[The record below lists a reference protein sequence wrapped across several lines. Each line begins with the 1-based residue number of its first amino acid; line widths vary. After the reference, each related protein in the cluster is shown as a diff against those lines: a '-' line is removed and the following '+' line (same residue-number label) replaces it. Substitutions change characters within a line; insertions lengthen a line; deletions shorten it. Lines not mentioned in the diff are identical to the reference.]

1 MTRKDGQKPSPPG
14 HGRPTDRR
22 PLGRIPCLPGGYHP
36 VTPAPP
42 RGCARSLIGS
52 INEQHAGCHFPGQG
66 RRQACQT
73 DRGAVPSGFQ
83 RAAATNWSMCTS
95 ATPGARARWWCW
107 KRRCPTCI
115 TRPCGCAA
123 STAWAS
129 SPSPRFPTPKAGYAR
144 CCGADACLSPEVS
157 GLELA
162 AVLQALVRR
171 AAGMDAEPGDI
182 PANGEPPSD
191 AWRLANKG
199 WTLISPGGRTMGLT
213 TGERDF
219 LSRLVHAP
227 DRKVSR
233 DAFYADG
240 ADDADSGVTR
250 RRFVDVMISRLR
262 RKATANHDPAHPRGA
277 RLGLYVRGRHQAGP
291 GRARA
296 GDDGAEEWRRDTAV
310 ANATS
315 Y

>member
-1 MTRKDGQKPSPPG
+1 MPAG
-14 HGRPTDRR
+14 HDVLAHRHDEQRRR
-22 PLGRIPCLPGGYHP
+22 PPRETLDAKQTAGPRP
-36 VTPAPP
+36 V
-42 RGCARSLIGS
+42 
-52 INEQHAGCHFPGQG
+52 EQ
-66 RRQACQT
+66 
-73 DRGAVPSGFQ
+73 
-83 RAAATNWSMCTS
+83 
-95 ATPGARARWWCW
+95 
-107 KRRCPTCI
+107 
-115 TRPCGCAA
+115 
-123 STAWAS
+123 
-129 SPSPRFPTPKAGYAR
+129 
-144 CCGADACLSPEVS
+144 
-157 GLELA
+157 
-162 AVLQALVRR
+162 
-171 AAGMDAEPGDI
+171 DAEPGDI

-233 DAFYADG
+233 EAFYADG

-262 RKATANHDPAHPRGA
+262 RKATANHMTLPIRAVHGWGYMFAADIKLDLDERA
-277 RLGLYVRGRHQAGP
+277 QA
-291 GRARA
+291 
-296 GDDGAEEWRRDTAV
+296 DDGAEEWRRDTAV